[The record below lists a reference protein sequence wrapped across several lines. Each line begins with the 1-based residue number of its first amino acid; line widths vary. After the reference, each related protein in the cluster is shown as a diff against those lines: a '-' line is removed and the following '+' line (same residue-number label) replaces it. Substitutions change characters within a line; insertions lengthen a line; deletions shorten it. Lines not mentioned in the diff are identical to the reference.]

1 MSLNYKKELEHASR
15 LMIRIHDPGVLIR
28 LIIRLIVRKV
38 NVKHAGILLF
48 DATKDCYVLTISGG
62 ESGTRIPQGFAK
74 FVRDNPLIKFF
85 TDKEYHPLVKRRGI
99 LALEDLNQMIWSEN
113 IFSQTQDR
121 KVFLQKIA
129 QQMEMFNVS
138 VCIPVYFH
146 DHLSALFLLGEKTSA
161 QIYHQD
167 EFDFLAALSSDVA
180 MAIQNAQ
187 LIKDL
192 QKEVEKNKVLFINTT
207 LSLAS
212 AIEAKDR
219 YTRGHTERVTKF
231 ALKIAEE
238 LNHEGVVHLS
248 KKFFDDLY
256 ISGLLHDI
264 GKIGVPEQILSKE
277 TQLTDEEFV
286 LIKMHPIRGAEILK
300 TLPEF
305 EESLKGVKYHHER
318 YDGKGYPEGLKGDQ
332 IPLIAAIV
340 AVADTYDAMTSDR
353 TYRKALP
360 REIAVEEIRKNIG
373 IQFNP
378 MVAQAFLEVIKKE
391 PGEVR
396 VASLAAGRQ

>member
-1 MSLNYKKELEHASR
+1 MLNYKKELERASR
-15 LMIRIHDPGVLIR
+15 LMIRIHDPGILIR

-74 FVRDNPLIKFF
+74 FVKDNPLIRFF
-85 TDKEYHPLVKRRGI
+85 IDKEYQVAIKKRGV
-99 LALEDLNQMIWSEN
+99 LTSEDLSRMIWSEN
-113 IFSQTQDR
+113 IFSQAEDR
-121 KVFLQKIA
+121 RPFLHQVA
-129 QQMEMFNVS
+129 QQMEMFNVA
-138 VCIPVYFH
+138 VCIPAYFR
-146 DHLSALFLLGEKTSA
+146 DHLIALLILGNKVNNKV
-161 QIYHQD
+161 YHQD

-180 MAIQNAQ
+180 MAIQNTQ
-187 LIKDL
+187 LIEDL
-192 QKEVEKNKVLFINTT
+192 RKEVEKNKALFINTT

-219 YTRGHTERVTKF
+219 YTRGHTERVTKY
-231 ALKIAEE
+231 ALGIAEE
-238 LNHEGVVHLS
+238 LNRKGAVHLP
-248 KKFFDDLY
+248 KKFLDDLY

-277 TQLTDEEFV
+277 TRLTDEEFAQIR
-286 LIKMHPIRGAEILK
+286 LHPLRGADILK
-300 TLPEF
+300 NLPEF
-305 EESLKGVKYHHER
+305 DECLKGVKYHHER
-318 YDGKGYPEGLKGDQ
+318 YDGKGYPEGLKGEE

-360 REIAVEEIRKNIG
+360 KAVAMAEIDKNVG
-373 IQFNP
+373 VQFNP
-378 MVAQAFLEVIKKE
+378 VVAKAFLDMYKE
-391 PGEVR
+391 
-396 VASLAAGRQ
+396 GRI

>member
-1 MSLNYKKELEHASR
+1 
-15 LMIRIHDPGVLIR
+15 
-28 LIIRLIVRKV
+28 
-38 NVKHAGILLF
+38 
-48 DATKDCYVLTISGG
+48 
-62 ESGTRIPQGFAK
+62 
-74 FVRDNPLIKFF
+74 
-85 TDKEYHPLVKRRGI
+85 
-99 LALEDLNQMIWSEN
+99 
-113 IFSQTQDR
+113 
-121 KVFLQKIA
+121 
-129 QQMEMFNVS
+129 MEMFNVS
-138 VCIPVYFH
+138 VCIPAYFR
-146 DHLSALFLLGEKTSA
+146 DQLSALLLLGEKVNA
-161 QIYHQD
+161 QVYHQD

-187 LIKDL
+187 LIEDL
-192 QKEVEKNKVLFINTT
+192 RKEVEKNKVLFINTT

-219 YTRGHTERVTKF
+219 YTRGHTERVTTF

-238 LNHEGVVHLS
+238 LNNKGIVSLS

-277 TQLTDEEFV
+277 TKLTDEEFAQ
-286 LIKMHPIRGAEILK
+286 IKMHPARGAEILK

-318 YDGKGYPEGLKGDQ
+318 YDGKGYPEGLKGEE

-353 TYRKALP
+353 TYRKALS
-360 REIAVEEIRKNIG
+360 RDFAISEIEKNIG

-378 MVAQAFLEVIKKE
+378 MVAQAFLEVLKKNK
-391 PGEVR
+391 
-396 VASLAAGRQ
+396 SI

>member
-1 MSLNYKKELEHASR
+1 MLNYKKELERASR
-15 LMIRIHDPGVLIR
+15 LMIRIHDPGILIR

-74 FVRDNPLIKFF
+74 FVKDNPLIRFF
-85 TDKEYHPLVKRRGI
+85 IDKEYQVAIKKRGV
-99 LALEDLNQMIWSEN
+99 LTSEDLSRMIWSEN
-113 IFSQTQDR
+113 IFSQAEDR
-121 KVFLQKIA
+121 RPFLHQVA
-129 QQMEMFNVS
+129 QQMEMFNVA
-138 VCIPVYFH
+138 VCIPAYFR
-146 DHLSALFLLGEKTSA
+146 DHLIALLILGNKVNNQA
-161 QIYHQD
+161 YHQD

-180 MAIQNAQ
+180 MAIQNTQ
-187 LIKDL
+187 LIEDL
-192 QKEVEKNKVLFINTT
+192 RKEVEKNKALFINTT

-219 YTRGHTERVTKF
+219 YTRGHTERVTKY
-231 ALKIAEE
+231 ALGIAEE
-238 LNHEGVVHLS
+238 LNRKGAVHLP
-248 KKFFDDLY
+248 KKFLDDLY

-277 TQLTDEEFV
+277 TRLTDEEFAQIR
-286 LIKMHPIRGAEILK
+286 LHPLRGADILK
-300 TLPEF
+300 NLPEF
-305 EESLKGVKYHHER
+305 DECLKGVKYHHER
-318 YDGKGYPEGLKGDQ
+318 YDGKGYPEGLKGEE

-360 REIAVEEIRKNIG
+360 KAVAMAEIDKNVG
-373 IQFNP
+373 VQFNP
-378 MVAQAFLEVIKKE
+378 VVAKAFLDMYKE
-391 PGEVR
+391 
-396 VASLAAGRQ
+396 GRI